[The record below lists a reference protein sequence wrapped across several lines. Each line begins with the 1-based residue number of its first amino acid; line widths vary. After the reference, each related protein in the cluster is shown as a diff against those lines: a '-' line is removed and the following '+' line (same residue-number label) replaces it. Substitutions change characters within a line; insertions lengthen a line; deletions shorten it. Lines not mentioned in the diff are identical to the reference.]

1 MAKGD
6 NKQGPSGNT
15 RKGSKKGEDHC
26 NQVDVSVNTTQGNT
40 SGQASSSDQG
50 RKLAISKCL
59 NLDIVRKF

>member
-26 NQVDVSVNTTQGNT
+26 NQVDAGVNTTQGNT

-50 RKLAISKCL
+50 IMGVSPGDTMRPTI
-59 NLDIVRKF
+59 